1 MLKRHL
7 IPPITLTLSILVLLI
22 GCGATRSSAPAG
34 GSAMPRLR
42 IAGYA
47 FHPETL
53 TVRAGTKIIATNND
67 ATAHTA
73 TAKSGAFDSGTLK
86 PGQTRR
92 FTLNKPGVYQYYCQ
106 FHAFMTGTIKVVR

>member
-1 MLKRHL
+1 MLRRNL
-7 IPPITLTLSILVLLI
+7 TPAIALALATLALG
-22 GCGATRSSAPAG
+22 GCGTTRSGTTAAAPTT
-34 GSAMPRLR
+34 PRLR
-42 IAGYA
+42 IASYA
-47 FHPETL
+47 FHPQTL
-53 TVRAGTKIIATNND
+53 TVKAGTKIVVTNND

-86 PGQTRR
+86 PGQTMR